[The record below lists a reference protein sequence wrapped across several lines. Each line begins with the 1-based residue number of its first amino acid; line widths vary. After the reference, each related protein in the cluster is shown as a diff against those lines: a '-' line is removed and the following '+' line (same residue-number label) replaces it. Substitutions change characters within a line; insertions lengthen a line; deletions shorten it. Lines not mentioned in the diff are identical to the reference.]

1 MHTQK
6 NVLPTATRQDF
17 PIVGIGASAGGLEA
31 FSQFIDAIP
40 NDSQMAYVIVQH
52 LHPMHDS
59 ILTEL
64 LSRVAK
70 IPINEITDDIH
81 LAPNNIYVIPENKML
96 TSFDGVLKLSP
107 RIKDTKNQAIDIF
120 FTSLAEVH
128 LDLAYGILLS
138 GNGSDGTIGL
148 RAIKKHGG
156 ITFAQDIDAANNE
169 MPQNAINAGVVDY
182 VMSPANL

>member
-1 MHTQK
+1 MHIPNKINIRNHAYPK

-40 NDSQMAYVIVQH
+40 NDSQMAYVIVRH

-120 FTSLAEVH
+120 YF
-128 LDLAYGILLS
+128 
-138 GNGSDGTIGL
+138 IG
-148 RAIKKHGG
+148 R
-156 ITFAQDIDAANNE
+156 
-169 MPQNAINAGVVDY
+169 
-182 VMSPANL
+182 SSS

>member
-1 MHTQK
+1 MHTHTK
-6 NVLPTATRQDF
+6 SLPKATRQDF

-40 NDSQMAYVIVQH
+40 DNSEMAYVIVQH
-52 LHPMHDS
+52 LHPLHDS

-81 LAPNNIYVIPENKML
+81 LAPNNIYVIPENKIL

-107 RIKDTKNQAIDIF
+107 REKDTKK
-120 FTSLAEVH
+120 
-128 LDLAYGILLS
+128 S
-138 GNGSDGTIGL
+138 GNRYFFYFIG
-148 RAIKKHGG
+148 R
-156 ITFAQDIDAANNE
+156 
-169 MPQNAINAGVVDY
+169 
-182 VMSPANL
+182 SPS